1 MKNSIH
7 GFKQRAAVCIIGLTG
22 DDLMFLRWFV
32 DFSHSPKMKK
42 KLIDGDV
49 YYWINYEA
57 VLKDLPILNV
67 GKYQLRRRIL
77 EHLVDTKVLKHKQV
91 REKGPNGGTF
101 SYYAFGEAYDLLIE
115 DDADKPQNPHKA
127 AIPCGEKVTSPVPEM
142 QQQRPFLHSD
152 LSFKQAYKASP
163 SNGIAG
169 DGHFEKFP
177 KDQGPMWQQAEKPE
191 AEGETFSAELQNFV
205 DSTYPALFE
214 QYIGHQHPHLK
225 PYQRIRTLTILRAYL
240 QDYTEDID
248 ALEAAAEEFL
258 SDCDFGDGNILAFAN
273 PQTISI
279 RLVRM
284 GFDDHIGDCACLHQ

>member
-1 MKNSIH
+1 
-7 GFKQRAAVCIIGLTG
+7 
-22 DDLMFLRWFV
+22 MFLRWFV

-127 AIPCGEKVTSPVPEM
+127 AIPCGEKVTPPVPEM
-142 QQQRPFLHSD
+142 QQQRPFLSSCCSTVETRTYATLAIAEHPFQLEYRPPERCGHVRVFVLNLVEQGIQSVYA
-152 LSFKQAYKASP
+152 LFFKSHNVSSFKRFVE
-163 SNGIAG
+163 AG
-169 DGHFEKFP
+169 
-177 KDQGPMWQQAEKPE
+177 
-191 AEGETFSAELQNFV
+191 
-205 DSTYPALFE
+205 
-214 QYIGHQHPHLK
+214 
-225 PYQRIRTLTILRAYL
+225 
-240 QDYTEDID
+240 
-248 ALEAAAEEFL
+248 
-258 SDCDFGDGNILAFAN
+258 
-273 PQTISI
+273 QT
-279 RLVRM
+279 
-284 GFDDHIGDCACLHQ
+284 